1 MKDIGEG
8 HLKEQVIKSAVCTVC
23 GCCCDNI
30 EATVKGNAIAG
41 VKNACAMSTSKFLGY
56 MNERLTQPMIRRKNK
71 LSSCTYAR
79 AIDFTAKTLA
89 KSRSP
94 LFYGW
99 SLTSC
104 EATEV
109 GVELAEEAGGFID
122 NTTST
127 CHGPAILG
135 IHEIGE
141 SSCTLGE
148 IRHRADLVVYWGCNP
163 VHAHPLHMLRYTVLS
178 KGRFRRSRSE
188 RTLIVVDVRKTDT
201 AKLAD
206 IFVQAEPNKDY
217 ELLSALRAAV
227 RGDEIEQDQIAGV
240 PVDKIEEIAEK
251 MINCEFGALFFGLG
265 LTMSAGK
272 SKNLDAALSLVRE
285 LNSKTKFV
293 IMPMRGHFNVN
304 GANNVAT
311 WLTGYPYAIDFTQ
324 GFPRYSPGETSA
336 VDLLSRGE
344 CDSALIVASDPVS
357 NLPYQAARNLTSV
370 PLISIDP
377 HVTPTTMCSDVV
389 IPSAHVGIETTG
401 TVYRMD
407 GVVLETRKLVDPP
420 KGVKTDVEILH
431 ALLKRLKAIRRNR

>member
-1 MKDIGEG
+1 MRRVI
-8 HLKEQVIKSAVCTVC
+8 LKEEIIRSVVCTVC
-23 GCCCDNI
+23 GCCCDHL
-30 EATVKGNAIAG
+30 EVTVKDNSITS
-41 VKNACAMSTSKFLGY
+41 VKNACAMSTSKLLGY
-56 MNERLTQPMIRRKNK
+56 MNERYLQPMVRQKNK
-71 LSSCTYAR
+71 LSNCTYSQ

-89 KSRSP
+89 ISRSP

-127 CHGPAILG
+127 CHGPTILG
-135 IHEIGE
+135 VHEIGE

-148 IRHRADLVVYWGCNP
+148 VRHRADLIVYWGCNP
-163 VHAHPLHMLRYTVLS
+163 VHAHPLHMSRYTVLS

-188 RTLIVVDVRKTDT
+188 RILIVVDVRKTDT

-206 IFVQAEPNKDY
+206 IFIQIEPNKDY
-217 ELLSALRAAV
+217 ELMSALRAAI
-227 RGDEIEQDQIAGV
+227 RGDEIEQEEVAGV
-240 PVDKIEEIAEK
+240 SLDRIEEVAEK

-272 SKNLDAALSLVRE
+272 GQNIDAALSLVRE

-304 GANNVAT
+304 GANNVTT

-357 NLPYQAARNLTSV
+357 NLPHQAARNLTSI
-370 PLISIDP
+370 PLITIEP

-389 IPSAHVGIETTG
+389 FPSAHVGIETTG

-420 KGVKTDVEILH
+420 KGVRSDVEILR
-431 ALLKRLKAIRRNR
+431 AILKRLKSIRRLGQW